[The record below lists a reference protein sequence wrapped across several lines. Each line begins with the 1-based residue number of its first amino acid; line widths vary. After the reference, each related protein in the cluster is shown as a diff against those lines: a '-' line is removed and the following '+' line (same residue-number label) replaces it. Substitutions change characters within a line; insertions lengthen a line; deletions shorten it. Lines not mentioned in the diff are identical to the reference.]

1 MTVMPIDEPILRRSD
16 GSSAQLEDDTIV
28 VRDRRGRPILSFG
41 PDGVTLTAADGDLTL
56 AAPNGR
62 VVIEAGTDLDVAA
75 KRRLSLRAE
84 QVAQTVGRWELQ
96 AHRIAERAVDVY
108 RHVDGLVHTQ
118 AGRVRQIVDGA
129 HQLVAKRASV
139 TCDEE
144 VSIDGN
150 RILLG

>member
-96 AHRIAERAVDVY
+96 AHRIAERAVDVLSLI
-108 RHVDGLVHTQ
+108 H
-118 AGRVRQIVDGA
+118 I
-129 HQLVAKRASV
+129 
-139 TCDEE
+139 
-144 VSIDGN
+144 
-150 RILLG
+150 